1 MVIMSIF
8 NKLQNLITPNI
19 ASKPASYPANSEF
32 YFITFPKKTTDK
44 EQNAENTEF
53 LVVLDN
59 TIKQY
64 DKESVRCNKK
74 IIEAQAKY
82 PVLSSKIDSQEAVK
96 IVYDFG
102 VNSFSEVKKTID
114 TKYKTIKESIKPTV
128 NKVYDFGVNSFSEV
142 KKTIDTKY
150 KTIKESIKPTVNKV
164 YDFGVNSFSEVKK
177 TIDTKYKTI
186 KESIKPTVN
195 KVYDFGVNSFSEVKK
210 TIDTKYKTIKESIKP
225 TVNKVYDFGVNS
237 FSEVKKTI
245 DTKYKTIKE
254 SIKPTV
260 DKVYDFGVNS
270 FSEVKKTVDTKYKT
284 IKESIKPTVDKVYDF
299 WFKFKFNLSFQK
311 VSNND
316 QVEEILNTPENELDE
331 IFEKMTYE
339 KLAELINNIANE
351 QAQKLVNYI
360 MPCHFEKLMQ
370 FIPLDTLNMYI
381 DQTLSLDEL
390 VEQKLKKLSND
401 DITDE
406 QLENIIILV
415 GEEKLVEKLDIIPN
429 ENLVRI
435 MSNISNNKLAT
446 IIYHASDESLVRIID
461 IINSDNHHLSESLVG
476 EIITLIHDKTCV
488 KQEVEPYNV
497 NYNMKLSGALS
508 DSNNNYGFSFNL
520 EDEIIEL

>member
-1 MVIMSIF
+1 MGIMSIF

-19 ASKPASYPANSEF
+19 APKPASYLANSEF
-32 YFITFPKKTTDK
+32 EFITYPKKTTDK

-59 TIKQY
+59 AIKQY

-82 PVLSSKIDSQEAVK
+82 PFLSSKIDSQEAVK

-102 VNSFSEVKKTID
+102 VNSFSEVKKTVE
-114 TKYKTIKESIKPTV
+114 TKYANIKESIKPTVNKVYDVGVNSFSEVKKTVETKYANIKESIKPTVNKVYDVGVNSFSEVKKTVETKYANIKESIKPTVNKVYDVGVNSFSEVKKTVETKYANIKESIKPTV
-128 NKVYDFGVNSFSEV
+128 NKVYDF
-142 KKTIDTKY
+142 
-150 KTIKESIKPTVNKV
+150 
-164 YDFGVNSFSEVKK
+164 
-177 TIDTKYKTI
+177 
-186 KESIKPTVN
+186 
-195 KVYDFGVNSFSEVKK
+195 
-210 TIDTKYKTIKESIKP
+210 
-225 TVNKVYDFGVNS
+225 
-237 FSEVKKTI
+237 
-245 DTKYKTIKE
+245 
-254 SIKPTV
+254 
-260 DKVYDFGVNS
+260 
-270 FSEVKKTVDTKYKT
+270 
-284 IKESIKPTVDKVYDF
+284 
-299 WFKFKFNLSFQK
+299 WFKFNLSFHK

-339 KLAELINNIANE
+339 KLAELISDIANE

-381 DQTLSLDEL
+381 DKTLSLDEL

-415 GEEKLVEKLDIIPN
+415 GEEKLAEKLDIIPN

-435 MSNISNNKLAT
+435 MSNISNNKLET

-497 NYNMKLSGALS
+497 NFTMKLSGALS